1 MDCRKADHK
10 PQRLLDDLDTHG
22 ATIDFVRTRLRR
34 VFGAILLSVCIGAP
48 IAEMFDR
55 WDRTAQD
62 GNDTESNLVI
72 VAVCIGIGFVAAAS
86 TLRRVCPL
94 TTPSLIAR
102 PRVSFAPL
110 RELCVVVPTPN
121 GSPPL
126 ALRI

>member
-1 MDCRKADHK
+1 MLSED
-10 PQRLLDDLDTHG
+10 PG
-22 ATIDFVRTRLRR
+22 TIQFSAIIEFVRTRLRR

-72 VAVCIGIGFVAAAS
+72 VAVCIGIGFVAAAQM
-86 TLRRVCPL
+86 LRRVCPL
-94 TTPSLIAR
+94 TTACLIAR
-102 PRVSFAPL
+102 PQVSFAPL
-110 RELCVVVPTPN
+110 RELCFIQPTPN